1 MKNIIVRLSYIL
13 SLVGVIWACDSEDD
27 LVEDRIAENTIDVSF
42 TPGNADFTNYIAL
55 GNSLTAGFMD
65 GALYTEGQDNSF
77 PNIIGTQL
85 IEAGL
90 TADFNQP
97 DINAENGFNATLN
110 TDPTM
115 ATFGKFILDTSIPG
129 PTPTMPGDP
138 ITPFAG
144 DRSTLNNF
152 GVSGAGLADL
162 TNPAVGLPTANPFYA
177 RFATNP
183 GVSTILSD
191 ALATDPTFFTLWA
204 GSADV
209 LGYATSGG
217 TGEDPLDEYS
227 QMEFTT
233 DFSNVIGQLV
243 AEGAEGVVI
252 NIPPVTL
259 IPFLRAVPYNPVPL
273 DEATAGVLNTSFAG
287 FNGALDAI
295 VANLGHDADDAN
307 ARKIAFAA
315 APNNPLLI
323 IDEALEDLSAK
334 FDQLEGAG
342 AISADQRAALQPFV
356 QARQATGND
365 LIPLSTQPSIGED
378 LNPMEPGTA
387 LRGISVP
394 LSDEFVLTFA
404 ESVAAVTAAAT
415 YNGVIS
421 TIVDN
426 TPGVELFDIQPIFA
440 DIAGLEEDEAIVLG
454 LTPAAQAAAD
464 DEQGIFYEG
473 VLLLPDFSPTGIFS
487 TDGIH
492 PNPRGHAIVANE
504 LIDVINSSFGS
515 NIPRVNST
523 IFRTVL
529 FQ

>member
-1 MKNIIVRLSYIL
+1 MKNIIVRLSYVL
-13 SLVGVIWACDSEDD
+13 ALTGVLLACDSEDD
-27 LVEDRIAENTIDVSF
+27 LIEDRIAENTVDATF
-42 TPGNADFTNYIAL
+42 TSGSTDFSNYVAL

-77 PNIIGTQL
+77 PNILGNQMV
-85 IEAGL
+85 EAGL
-90 TADFNQP
+90 AADFNQP
-97 DINAENGFNATLN
+97 DINAVNGFNVSLN
-110 TDPTM
+110 SDPTM
-115 ATFGKFILDTSIPG
+115 ATFGKFILNTSIPG
-129 PTPTMPGDP
+129 PEATTPGNP

-144 DRSTLNNF
+144 DRATLNNF

-162 TNPAVGLPTANPFYA
+162 TDPNVGLPTSNPFYA

-183 GVSTILSD
+183 GVSTILGD
-191 ALATDPTFFTLWA
+191 ALATNPTFFTLWA

-217 TGEDPLDEYS
+217 VGADPLVDYS
-227 QMEFTT
+227 QAEFTA

-273 DEATAGVLNTSFAG
+273 DGPTAGLLNTSFAG

-295 VANLGHDADDAN
+295 VANGHDADDAA
-307 ARKIAFAA
+307 ARKITYEA

-323 IDEALEDLSAK
+323 IDETLEDLSAK
-334 FDQLEGAG
+334 FDALEGAG
-342 AISADQRAALQPFV
+342 AIDAAQRAALQPFV
-356 QARQATGND
+356 QARPATEND
-365 LIPLSTQPSIGED
+365 LIPLSTQPAIGED
-378 LNPMEPGTA
+378 LNPMAPGTA

-404 ESVAAVTAAAT
+404 ESAAAVLAAAT

-421 TIVDN
+421 AVVGN
-426 TPGVELFDIQPIFA
+426 TPGVELLDIQPIFA
-440 DIAGLEEDEAIVLG
+440 DVAGLEEEQAQDLG

-464 DEQGIFYEG
+464 GEQGIVYEG

-504 LIDVINSSFGS
+504 LIDLINTSFGS
-515 NIPRVNST
+515 NIPRTNST

-529 FQ
+529 FR